1 MHNTT
6 TGTTETANIAP
17 PQIKTAAEIKNA
29 PEEFRVACEKL
40 VISHAI
46 NELHGARVF
55 DEPAVAY
62 APHPYAKWLTCRVAM
77 EEYGHHYR
85 FFELGKEMG
94 IAEERMLPEKTD
106 KKPLSMFDY
115 TLTCWEEFVALKL
128 LGDLAEILQVED
140 LLHCTFHPL
149 RNLARMTM
157 PEEKFHHQFGID
169 FSKELIQDPVAKAK
183 LQAAV
188 DKIYPIIP
196 SFFGRSQ
203 SKNSEMYRRWGI
215 KLRSNEEMRADYIQ
229 RAEAACAP
237 LGLTLPPLPAEFLH

>member
-1 MHNTT
+1 M
-6 TGTTETANIAP
+6 
-17 PQIKTAAEIKNA
+17 
-29 PEEFRVACEKL
+29 
-40 VISHAI
+40 
-46 NELHGARVF
+46 
-55 DEPAVAY
+55 
-62 APHPYAKWLTCRVAM
+62 
-77 EEYGHHYR
+77 
-85 FFELGKEMG
+85 
-94 IAEERMLPEKTD
+94 
-106 KKPLSMFDY
+106 
-115 TLTCWEEFVALKL
+115 

>member
-1 MHNTT
+1 ML
-6 TGTTETANIAP
+6 
-17 PQIKTAAEIKNA
+17 Q
-29 PEEFRVACEKL
+29 RCEA
-40 VISHAI
+40 SQ
-46 NELHGARVF
+46 G
-55 DEPAVAY
+55 
-62 APHPYAKWLTCRVAM
+62 C
-77 EEYGHHYR
+77 
-85 FFELGKEMG
+85 
-94 IAEERMLPEKTD
+94 D
-106 KKPLSMFDY
+106 KQFY
-115 TLTCWEEFVALKL
+115 FT
-128 LGDLAEILQVED
+128 
-140 LLHCTFHPL
+140 L

>member
-1 MHNTT
+1 MTDKNFP
-6 TGTTETANIAP
+6 EV
-17 PQIKTAAEIKNA
+17 KT
-29 PEEFRVACEKL
+29 PEELSDQPREYRAAVEKI

-46 NELHGARVF
+46 NELYGSQVY
-55 DEPAVAY
+55 DEPAIAL
-62 APHPYAKWLTCRVAM
+62 APTPYAKWLTCRVAM

-115 TLTCWEEFVALKL
+115 TLTSWEEFVALKL

-169 FSKELIQDPVAKAK
+169 FSKELIQDPVAKAR